1 MTLRKLNKSHV
12 LTFAYWAVLERQIN
26 MNKLNIKEYKTKAGE
41 VRYILRGAYIGTDV
55 LTGKQVRTDVRGR
68 TKKDVKTKL
77 QRLQNDF
84 IKNGCMK
91 KEKQLKTFAEVAES
105 WFDMYQHTVKSHSIE
120 IMRSNLNRYI
130 LPAFGNTKIDR
141 LTTSQVQL
149 QVNRW
154 AKNAGQPLNGAMRR
168 SKGNAKGYKLL
179 LNVTNRIFKYAISMG
194 LVSFNPCLT
203 VIVPNVKMETTE
215 REVKH
220 FNKEQLQS
228 YFDYMESLPNTWKNN
243 ELRSICRLLTASGLR
258 IGEATALSWS
268 DIDFE
273 KQTISVSKT
282 TTGHQTIQDTP
293 KTKHSKRVVIIDS
306 KAISHLQRWHLYQK
320 SYFLKLG
327 QPNQSLIFPTNQ
339 GKILDYQ
346 RLRKSLQATF
356 KAAELHDIGFHGFRH
371 SHASLLL
378 NAGVSYKEI
387 QTRLGHASIK
397 MTMDIYSHLEKEK
410 ESEAVEL
417 FAKYANF

>member
-1 MTLRKLNKSHV
+1 M
-12 LTFAYWAVLERQIN
+12 TFAYWAVLERRIN

-41 VRYILRGAYIGTDV
+41 VRYILRGAYIGTDR
-55 LTGKQVRTDVRGR
+55 LTGKQVRTDIRGR
-68 TKKDVKTKL
+68 TKKDVKNKL

-84 IKNGCMK
+84 INNGCMK

-105 WFDMYQHTVKSHSIE
+105 WFDMYQHTVKSHSVE
-120 IMRSNLNRYI
+120 VMRSNLNRYI
-130 LPAFGNTKIDR
+130 LPAFGTTKIDKI
-141 LTTSQVQL
+141 TTAQIQL

-168 SKGNAKGYKLL
+168 NKGNAKGYKLL

-194 LVSFNPCLT
+194 LVSSNPCLT

-220 FNKEQLQS
+220 FNKEQLKA
-228 YFDYMESLPNTWKNN
+228 YFEYMDSLPSTWANN
-243 ELRSICRLLTASGLR
+243 ELKTICRLLVASGLR
-258 IGEATALSWS
+258 IGEATALYWS
-268 DIDFE
+268 DIHFE
-273 KQTISVSKT
+273 KKTLSVSKT

-293 KTKHSKRVVIIDS
+293 KTKHSKRTIIIDQ
-306 KAISHLQRWHLYQK
+306 KAISSLQKWKWYQQ
-320 SYFLKLG
+320 SHFLKIG
-327 QPNQSLIFPTNQ
+327 SPNQELVFPTSS
-339 GKILDYQ
+339 GAILDYQ
-346 RLRKSLQATF
+346 RLRKSLQQTF
-356 KAAELHDIGFHGFRH
+356 KAAGLHDIGFHGFRH

-397 MTMDIYSHLEKEK
+397 MTMDIYSHLEQEK
-410 ESEAVEL
+410 EVEAVEL

>member
-1 MTLRKLNKSHV
+1 M
-12 LTFAYWAVLERQIN
+12 LERQIN

-55 LTGKQVRTDVRGR
+55 LTGKQLRTDIRGR
-68 TKKDVKTKL
+68 TKKDVKIKL
-77 QRLQNDF
+77 QRLQNIF

-91 KEKQLKTFAEVAES
+91 KEKQLKTFAEVTES

-141 LTTSQVQL
+141 LTTSQIQL

-168 SKGNAKGYKLL
+168 NKGNAKGYKLL

-194 LVSFNPCLT
+194 LVSSNPCLT

-220 FNKEQLQS
+220 FNKEQLHS
-228 YFDYMESLPNTWKNN
+228 YFDYMESLPNTWVNN
-243 ELRSICRLLTASGLR
+243 ELRAICRLLTASGLR

-356 KAAELHDIGFHGFRH
+356 KATELHDIGFHGFRH

>member
-1 MTLRKLNKSHV
+1 
-12 LTFAYWAVLERQIN
+12 
-26 MNKLNIKEYKTKAGE
+26 MNKLNIKEYKTKGGE

-55 LTGKQVRTDVRGR
+55 LTGKQVRTDIRGR
-68 TKKDVKTKL
+68 TKKDVKNKL

-84 IKNGCMK
+84 IKNDCVK
-91 KEKQLKTFAEVAES
+91 KEKQLKTFAEITEA
-105 WFDMYQHTVKSHSIE
+105 WFDTYQHTVKIHSIE

-130 LPAFGNTKIDR
+130 LPAFGTTKIDK
-141 LTTSQVQL
+141 LTTAQIQL
-149 QVNRW
+149 QINKW
-154 AKNAGQPLNGAMRR
+154 AKNASSPLNGAKRR

-179 LNVTNRIFKYAISMG
+179 LNITNRIFKYAISIG

-203 VIVPNVKMETTE
+203 VIVPNIKMEATE
-215 REVKH
+215 REIKH
-220 FNKEQLQS
+220 FNKEQLKA
-228 YFDYMESLPNTWKNN
+228 YFEYMDSLSTTWTNN
-243 ELRSICRLLTASGLR
+243 ELKTICRLLVASGLR

-268 DIDFE
+268 DIDFD

-306 KAISHLQRWHLYQK
+306 KVVSHLQRWHLYQK

-356 KAAELHDIGFHGFRH
+356 EATKLHDIGFHGFRH

>member
-1 MTLRKLNKSHV
+1 M
-12 LTFAYWAVLERQIN
+12 TFAYWAVLERQIN

>member
-1 MTLRKLNKSHV
+1 

-26 MNKLNIKEYKTKAGE
+26 MNKLNIKEYKTKSGE
-41 VRYILRGAYIGTDV
+41 VRYILHGAYIGTDV

-120 IMRSNLNRYI
+120 IMRSNLKRYI
-130 LPAFGNTKIDR
+130 LPAFGDIKLDR
-141 LTTSQVQL
+141 LTTSQIQL

-154 AKNAGQPLNGAMRR
+154 AKNASQPLNGAMRR
-168 SKGNAKGYKLL
+168 NKGNAKGYKLL

-194 LVSFNPCLT
+194 LVSSNPCLT
-203 VIVPNVKMETTE
+203 VIVPNVKMEITE

-220 FNKEQLQS
+220 FNKEQLQA
-228 YFDYMESLPNTWKNN
+228 YFDYMESLPNTWVNN

-306 KAISHLQRWHLYQK
+306 MATSHLQRWHLYQK

-339 GKILDYQ
+339 GRILDYQ

-356 KAAELHDIGFHGFRH
+356 EATKLHDIGFHGFRH